1 MDPNSAE
8 RSGARVEWKL
18 RAVEV
23 LLALLVIA
31 AMTFLG
37 CAPLVPPT
45 INLYDLSGANLMQC
59 DSLTRSSRGS
69 NRGTLTCS
77 SSDSEK
83 FRGEWITLVHASERA
98 GGSGLNSMPSATG
111 DPLVSRW
118 SWGASYGVDLENQS
132 GNYGMFLLY
141 GSRGTVIDGIFLFRG
156 DRSGILGVATDN
168 KGHRYKVIG

>member
-1 MDPNSAE
+1 MDPNATEPAE
-8 RSGARVEWKL
+8 AHGEWRIKV
-18 RAVEV
+18 AEV
-23 LLALLVIA
+23 LLALLIIA

-45 INLYDLSGANLMQC
+45 INLYDLSGTNLMRC
-59 DSLTRSSRGS
+59 DSFTRNSRGG
-69 NRGTLTCS
+69 NRGFLHCS
-77 SSDSEK
+77 SADSEK
-83 FRGEWITLVHASERA
+83 FQGEWVTMVHCVEKTK
-98 GGSGLNSMPSATG
+98 GSGFNSMPSANY

-141 GSRGTVIDGIFLFRG
+141 GSQGTVIDGIFLFQG

-168 KGHRYKVIG
+168 KGHRYKVMG